1 LKLAIVFVL
10 ACAAGGCSLV
20 RDMTTRLP
28 GPRLYEKGAAVID
41 DIRAFEQRIGF
52 HPTHNFLDLDHETES
67 YPFCGYVSIL
77 HLPYSYED
85 PAIRWRD
92 VPTEADCR
100 TLAGGDMDMYFGQS
114 EAVGQI
120 GTPVTTSMLAGSL
133 ARFVYLVIHEDCHDQ
148 FDLPQGIEEPLCNVI
163 TYHGMVAYAQGPER
177 PGVIGRSAMRGFA
190 ARESER
196 THALKAAFE
205 ELERQYAR
213 HGRKELSTAALMEA
227 RARIL
232 ARMERTLAVKSGTLG
247 NVAMANEMTYSRHFP
262 YLESVFEALGRDL
275 AGAVAFFRRVD
286 ALKPARADVLE
297 RNLLKTD
304 QSLEFIRA
312 YEAAVLETIR
322 RELEAA
328 KPRPQ

>member
-1 LKLAIVFVL
+1 MPQFPARRLILIALLGAV
-10 ACAAGGCSLV
+10 GGCNLV
-20 RDMTTRLP
+20 RDATTRLP
-28 GPRLYEKGAAVID
+28 GPRLYEKGAVVID

-67 YPFCGYVSIL
+67 YPFCGYVSL
-77 HLPYSYED
+77 LYLPYSYED

-92 VPTEADCR
+92 VPNEADCR
-100 TLAGGDMDMYFGQS
+100 TLAGGDADMYFGQS
-114 EAVGQI
+114 EALGQI

-148 FDLPQGIEEPLCNVI
+148 FDLPQGIEEALCNVI

-177 PGVIGRSAMRGFA
+177 PGVLGRAAVRGFA

-196 THALKAAFE
+196 TYALKAAFE

-232 ARMERTLAVKSGTLG
+232 ARMESTLAVKSGTLG
-247 NVAMANEMTYSRHFP
+247 NVAMANEMTYSRHYP
-262 YLESVFEALGRDL
+262 YLESVFEA
-275 AGAVAFFRRVD
+275 
-286 ALKPARADVLE
+286 
-297 RNLLKTD
+297 
-304 QSLEFIRA
+304 
-312 YEAAVLETIR
+312 
-322 RELEAA
+322 
-328 KPRPQ
+328 